1 MGRGEVNELH
11 FINKWRDQSSAKE
24 HLVTHLNRCR
34 CTLPRH
40 RRNSRV
46 NSSAWQRNISAA
58 GTMAT
63 RHPPASYFHSCYTWK
78 GDDTRNNQP
87 PLVLRPPAPAPLDSA
102 WKSLSI
108 DDQETSGEQFVQRIP
123 SESKSIP
130 LRTATTSSLDLKL
143 SRYSF
148 KLSLAKYAHSSLKS
162 HKIRKLTL

>member
-1 MGRGEVNELH
+1 MTGSIIGQRTSCDTPEQVQVH
-11 FINKWRDQSSAKE
+11 VTKTPAKQSSEFLRLTAE
-24 HLVTHLNRCR
+24 HFRCR
-34 CTLPRH
+34 NNGNQT
-40 RRNSRV
+40 
-46 NSSAWQRNISAA
+46 
-58 GTMAT
+58 
-63 RHPPASYFHSCYTWK
+63 PASYFHSCYTWK

-148 KLSLAKYAHSSLKS
+148 NLSLAKYAHSSLKS